1 MTIFF
6 CVARKRREDD
16 AATPLLPACR
26 PSRLPSR
33 PVSACKT
40 RRNPGSVTPLD
51 GLLPTAEI
59 RAAVPALSRNAAS
72 LVERAEREPMTLR
85 QAAGIMARSRVHQS
99 FTGTPVVSFWLI
111 SVANLR
117 L

>member
-1 MTIFF
+1 LTIFF

-33 PVSACKT
+33 PVSAGKT

-51 GLLPTAEI
+51 LVMYLPENNKFYLYQTNFDSDI
-59 RAAVPALSRNAAS
+59 
-72 LVERAEREPMTLR
+72 
-85 QAAGIMARSRVHQS
+85 
-99 FTGTPVVSFWLI
+99 VSW
-111 SVANLR
+111 
-117 L
+117 